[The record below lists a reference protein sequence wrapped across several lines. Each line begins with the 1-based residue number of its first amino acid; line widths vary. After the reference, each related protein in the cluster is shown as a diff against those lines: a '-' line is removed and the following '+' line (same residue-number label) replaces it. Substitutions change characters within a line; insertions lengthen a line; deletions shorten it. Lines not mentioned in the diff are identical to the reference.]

1 VPDDAILHQSLSLI
15 GRKEQETGTAG
26 AFRHA
31 GRIGKIV
38 DPGELG
44 RPAGEASDMAR
55 QRIRRSLM
63 WTAAIALAASGC
75 ASCLNPVSP
84 IPEEAVG
91 RCAALPQACRNH
103 VYIFLLCGQGPL
115 DLGNMGGVRESLI
128 SLGYIKTYC
137 GECCYSGYYKAE
149 ILRLHREDEA
159 ARFVV
164 IGCGLGANTAAE
176 LTEAAQANGATIDL
190 LVTRGGVAILNDPKN
205 RPNYALRVIHLSGGG
220 IDSMG
225 VPLDGADNVQ
235 LADAA
240 PGELP
245 THAFTMETL
254 VQELTEVASR
264 VSVVGPPQSP
274 EEGPAP
280 HTASE
285 REKLPRDEWDF
296 LKPSQPFAPPPAKP
310 QAAMMPK
317 VL

>member
-1 VPDDAILHQSLSLI
+1 VPDDAILHQSPSLI

-26 AFRHA
+26 ASRHA
-31 GRIGKIV
+31 GKIGKIV

-44 RPAGEASDMAR
+44 RPAGEASVMAR
-55 QRIRRSLM
+55 QRIRRSLT

-91 RCAALPQACRNH
+91 GCAALPQACRNH

-149 ILRLHREDEA
+149 ILRLRREDES

-176 LTEAAQANGATIDL
+176 LTEAVQAEGATIDL

-205 RPNYALRVIHLSGGG
+205 RPNYALRVIHLPGGG
-220 IDSMG
+220 IDSTG
-225 VPLDGADNVQ
+225 VPLDGANNVES
-235 LADAA
+235 
-240 PGELP
+240 PP
-245 THAFTMETL
+245 HAFTMGTL
-254 VQELTEVASR
+254 VNELTEVASR
-264 VSVVGPPQSP
+264 VSVVGPPQPAESTP

-280 HTASE
+280 HIASE